1 MIVRLP
7 PFAPGQRIGLL
18 GGAFDPRRCAAH
30 GKRPVEREESR

>member
-7 PFAPGQRIGLL
+7 PFAPGQRMGLP
-18 GGAFDPRRCAAH
+18 GGAFGPLRRAAH